1 LIHDAYNGPGCQS
14 VSNSKTQVGDA
25 KQRKRERERA
35 RYAKQRNELNRKHR
49 EKYQIKNQETT
60 LTGGSRGDTTIKF
73 NPINVHY
80 PLALIYGVII
90 IL

>member
-14 VSNSKTQVGDA
+14 VSNTKTQVDDA

-35 RYAKQRNELNRKHR
+35 RYAEQRNEINRKHR
-49 EKYQIKNQETT
+49 EKYKIKKQETN
-60 LTGGSRGDTTIKF
+60 LTGGSRGEF

>member
-1 LIHDAYNGPGCQS
+1 MTIIMDQVCQS
-14 VSNSKTQVGDA
+14 VSNSHTQADDA

-35 RYAKQRNELNRKHR
+35 RYAKHRNEINRERR
-49 EKYQIKNQETT
+49 ENYQIKKQET
-60 LTGGSRGDTTIKF
+60 TGGSRADTTIKF

>member
-1 LIHDAYNGPGCQS
+1 MRVYPIHRHKLD
-14 VSNSKTQVGDA
+14 DA
-25 KQRKRERERA
+25 KQCKRERERA
-35 RYAKQRNELNRKHR
+35 RYAEQRNEINTKHR